1 MEAFTAGDHKTMKR
15 TNDLAINFWTE
26 FDNNFHY
33 AIPPEVSSAY
43 GILFLDRFTGG
54 TNMDVIYNSW
64 SDHRSIGDYPE
75 AFAKAFEPLK
85 EHIFYLAERQKDII
99 NNHFQNDMDLLQKAF
114 EDFGQGILYNSNRPA
129 DSIHKMDDLRGPPIG
144 YHRWHAFI
152 SSAVLLG
159 ADAHSWLHIDRCVGL
174 AWAIQ
179 SGANITQGSPNNP
192 GLESSHLEQLRSSWL
207 QLSYDDLDAA
217 FDSYPFPKSSR

>member
-1 MEAFTAGDHKTMKR
+1 MIQLADRTTMKR
-15 TNDLAINFWTE
+15 TNDQAINFWTE

-33 AIPPEVSSAY
+33 AIPAEVSRAY
-43 GILFLDRFTGG
+43 GILFLDKFTGG

-75 AFAKAFEPLK
+75 AFKKAFEPLK
-85 EHIFYLAERQKDII
+85 EQIFYLAERQIEVMR
-99 NNHFQNDMDLLQKAF
+99 NHFQDDRGLLQRAF

-152 SSAVLLG
+152 RAAVLLG
-159 ADAHSWLHIDRCVGL
+159 EHANIWLHIDRCVGL

-179 SGANITQGSPNNP
+179 SEANITQDSPNNP
-192 GLESSHLEQLRSSWL
+192 GLENSRLEQLRSSWL
-207 QLSYDDLDAA
+207 QLSYGDLDTA
-217 FDSYPFPKSSR
+217 FESYPFPKLSQ

>member
-1 MEAFTAGDHKTMKR
+1 MSL

-33 AIPPEVSSAY
+33 SIPPEVGHAY

-54 TNMDVIYNSW
+54 SDMDVIYNSW

-75 AFAKAFEPLK
+75 GFRKAFEPLK
-85 EHIFYLAERQKDII
+85 EQISSLAGRQIDII
-99 NNHFQNDMDLLQKAF
+99 RRHFEDDTLLLQRAF
-114 EDFGQGILYNSNRPA
+114 EDFGQGILYNPNRPA
-129 DSIHKMDDLRGPPIG
+129 DSIHKMRDLMEPPVG

-152 SSAVLLG
+152 RVAVLLG
-159 ADAHSWLHIDRCVGL
+159 ANANIWLHIDRCVGL

-179 SGANITQGSPNNP
+179 SEAQITQNSPNNP
-192 GLESSHLEQLRSSWL
+192 GLENTRLEQLRSSWL
-207 QLSYDDLDAA
+207 QLSFDDLDTA
-217 FDSYPFPKSSR
+217 FDSYPFPK